1 MANNFKRLG
10 ATVVTANTDTALYT
24 IPADHEAIVKTI
36 VVCNIGSTVRT
47 FRIAVVDGAIGTVS
61 NEDYLFYDVTIGAND
76 SLLITATLGLI
87 ATHTILV
94 RANHA
99 EVVFSCF
106 GDELDV

>member
-10 ATVVTANTDTALYT
+10 ATVVVADTDTALYT
-24 IPADHEAIVKTI
+24 VPASHEAIVKSVT
-36 VVCNIGSTVRT
+36 VCNIGASSRT
-47 FRIAVVDGAIGTVS
+47 FRIACVPGAIGTVA
-61 NEDYLFYDVTIGAND
+61 NADYQFYDVTIGAND
-76 SLLITATLGLI
+76 SLIIKPDWCLI